1 MKNYYEILGVSKEC
15 DEDEIR
21 KKYRKLA
28 MQYHPDQNRDQPDAE
43 EKFKEIAEAYGVL
56 TDPKKRKEYDACLRW
71 GGGHRA
77 HGQQQQGFG
86 YSQEDILNDLFKDER
101 FQQMFHG
108 LLREFQKSGFRAGPH
123 FVKQSFFGGKGGM
136 VVGGLFLFGSLASST
151 LLHSVKRKLPA
162 NKSVM
167 RFLGRKVGSLLNNN
181 SEEPVK
187 KEVPVVLDITYKI
200 NLSSRELKEGKV
212 VQVQSRNDGDV
223 ELLKVKV
230 PAGSR
235 AGQKLR
241 LRGKGNLNQNQ
252 RGDLYLH
259 LQESI

>member
-1 MKNYYEILGVSKEC
+1 MKNYYEILGVSKDC
-15 DEDEIR
+15 NHDEIR

-28 MQYHPDQNRDQPDAE
+28 MQYHPDQNPDAPDAE

-56 TDPKKRKEYDACLRW
+56 TDPKKRKEYDACLKW
-71 GGGHRA
+71 GGGYKPN
-77 HGQQQQGFG
+77 GQQQQGFG

-151 LLHSVKRKLPA
+151 LIHTVKKKLPA
-162 NKSVM
+162 NKSIM
-167 RFLGRKVGSLLNNN
+167 RSLGRAVGNLLSSN
-181 SEEPVK
+181 SEKPVK
-187 KEVPVVLDITYKI
+187 KEVPIVLDVIYKI
-200 NLSSRELKEGKV
+200 NLSALELQKGKV
-212 VQVQSRNDGDV
+212 VQVQSSSNGDV
-223 ELLKVKV
+223 ELLKVKI
-230 PAGSR
+230 PAESR
-235 AGQKLR
+235 SGQKLR
-241 LRGKGNLNQNQ
+241 LKGKGNLSHNQ

-259 LQESI
+259 LQQSA

>member
-15 DEDEIR
+15 SHDEIR

-28 MQYHPDQNRDQPDAE
+28 MQYHPDQNPDHPDAE
-43 EKFKEIAEAYGVL
+43 ERFKEIAEAYGVL
-56 TDPKKRKEYDACLRW
+56 TDPKKRKEYDACLKW
-71 GGGHRA
+71 GGGHKA

-151 LLHSVKRKLPA
+151 LLRTVKRKLPG
-162 NKSVM
+162 NKSIM
-167 RFLGRKVGSLLNNN
+167 QSLGRTVGNLLSSN
-181 SEEPVK
+181 SEKPVK
-187 KEVPVVLDITYKI
+187 KEVPVVLDVVYKI
-200 NLSSRELKEGKV
+200 NLSSLELKEGKI
-212 VQVQSRNDGDV
+212 VQVQSRSNGDV
-223 ELLKVKV
+223 ELLKVKI
-230 PAGSR
+230 PAGSK
-235 AGQKLR
+235 AGLKLR
-241 LRGKGNLNQNQ
+241 LKGKGNEGQNQ

-259 LQESI
+259 LQQSV